1 MTSSSDDRHHH
12 LTLRVDPT
20 PHALARITA
29 TCARRRLEVVE
40 LGYRHD
46 AGGTAVVD
54 LAIAG
59 PARTSERAQAWLGRL
74 VEVLSVERAGAASR
88 PRRTRAR
95 TRRAFARR

>member
-1 MTSSSDDRHHH
+1 MTTSTEDRQH
-12 LTLRVDPT
+12 LTLRIDAT

-29 TCARRRLEVVE
+29 VCARRRLEVLE
-40 LGYRHD
+40 LGYRLGP
-46 AGGTAVVD
+46 GGTAVVD

-74 VEVLSVERAGAASR
+74 VEVLSVERTGAASR

-95 TRRAFARR
+95 TRLAFARR